1 MEARGKATHSGTPC
15 EGMAMIKQFLPGV
28 LLGMCLPFLGG
39 YVFIIM
45 GGMPVT
51 TKDAPL
57 PFERYLAK
65 KALKAAMRQ
74 EIGTRAPMPP
84 DDTNLLAGAKVY
96 RGQCAVCHGLPNQPL
111 GAIAKGMVPP
121 PLSLFSPDE
130 GVTDDPEGKIYWKVK
145 YGIRLTGMPGFQ
157 ESLSETELWQVSL
170 LLLKANQLS
179 EPVRQSLLTDTTGSE
194 AHSGQ

>member
-1 MEARGKATHSGTPC
+1 MPIGSHGGAGQGNGHWATVRRDGYDQAVFARGSAR
-15 EGMAMIKQFLPGV
+15 
-28 LLGMCLPFLGG
+28 
-39 YVFIIM
+39 YVSAIS

-51 TKDAPL
+51 TKDTPL

-65 KALKAAMRQ
+65 QALKAAMRK
-74 EIGTRAPMPP
+74 EVGKRAPMPP
-84 DDTNLLAGAKVY
+84 DDTTLLAGAKVY

-111 GAIAKGMVPP
+111 GAIAKGLFPP
-121 PLSLFSPDE
+121 PSSLFSPDE

-157 ESLSETELWQVSL
+157 ESLSETEIWQVSL

-179 EPVRQSLLTDTTGSE
+179 EPVRQSLHADTTGSE
-194 AHSGQ
+194 AHSGK

>member
-1 MEARGKATHSGTPC
+1 
-15 EGMAMIKQFLPGV
+15 MIKQFLPGV
-28 LLGMCLPFLGG
+28 VLGMCLPFLGG

-51 TKDAPL
+51 TTDAPL

-65 KALKAAMRQ
+65 QALKAAMRK

-96 RGQCAVCHGLPNQPL
+96 REQCAVCHGLPNQPL
-111 GAIAKGMVPP
+111 GAIAKGMFPP
-121 PLSLFSPDE
+121 PPSLFSPDE
-130 GVTDDPEGKIYWKVK
+130 GVIDDPEGKIYWKVK

-157 ESLSETELWQVSL
+157 ESLSDTELWQVSL

-179 EPVRQSLLTDTTGSE
+179 EPVMQSLHTDTTGSE